1 MAQIV
6 VTRPLVD
13 GALAGLS
20 PPHTVEIGPQPTGSE
35 LSEDALIE
43 RIGTASAVVT
53 TVADPVTER
62 VLSSCPNLEMV
73 AQYAVGL
80 DNVDLD
86 AASREGITVTHTPGV
101 LTEATAD
108 FTWTLLLAVA
118 RRVVD
123 ADAFVRSG
131 KFERWETR
139 TLLGMELH
147 GKTLGIIG
155 MGRIGSAVAR
165 RALGF
170 DMNVIFANRTPANPT
185 IIRETSSRQVDL
197 DTLLR
202 TSDVVSLHC
211 PHNDDSHHLLR
222 EDTLAIMKPSALL
235 INTARGP
242 VVHESDLVDALRAG
256 RIAGAGL
263 DVFEDEPDVHPGL
276 LEHERVVLAPHLA
289 SATVE
294 ARTRMGQMCVESLLA
309 HFSGESVPHTA
320 RSQL

>member
-13 GALAGLS
+13 GALKGLT
-20 PPHTVEIGPQPTGSE
+20 PPHSVEIGPQPTGSE
-35 LSEDALIE
+35 LSEEALIE

-108 FTWTLLLAVA
+108 FTWALLLAVA

-147 GKTLGIIG
+147 GKTLGVVG

-170 DMNVIFANRTPANPT
+170 GMNVIFYNRTPANPT

-222 EDTLAIMKPSALL
+222 DALL

-242 VVHESDLVDALRAG
+242 VIHERDLVDALRAG

-309 HFSGESVPHTA
+309 HFSGENVPHTA
-320 RSQL
+320 RSQQ